1 VCVREKSMVGGGAW
15 RYRVWSK
22 AVGRVSGLVA
32 RGEAGCYPERAN
44 NFGTSDLAGKAQD
57 V

>member
-44 NFGTSDLAGKAQD
+44 NFGTSDLAGKA
-57 V
+57 